1 MVMYNGYE
9 VYPAQMRTR
18 AAGFTDA
25 GHNLEE
31 VKTTLVAELGDG
43 EYLGRDQYSAQFL
56 KNYRPLLES
65 IWKMLD
71 DNAKGLHG
79 VKGGLDDMATT
90 YEKADVAS
98 TVQA

>member
-9 VYPAQMRTR
+9 VFPAQMRTR
-18 AAGFTDA
+18 STGFTDA
-25 GHNLEE
+25 GHSLED
-31 VKTTLVAELGDG
+31 VKKVLETELGDG
-43 EYLGRDQYSAQFL
+43 EYLGRDQYAEQFL
-56 KNYRPLLES
+56 KNYKPLLES

-79 VKGGLDDMATT
+79 VKGGLDEMATT
-90 YEKADVAS
+90 YEQADIAS

>member
-9 VYPAQMRTR
+9 VFPAQMRTR
-18 AAGFTDA
+18 ASGFKDA

-31 VKTTLVAELGDG
+31 VKKVLETELGDG
-43 EYLGRDQYSAQFL
+43 EYLGRDQYAQQFL
-56 KNYRPLLES
+56 KNYKPLLES

-90 YEKADVAS
+90 YERADIAS

>member
-18 AAGFTDA
+18 ADGFKDA
-25 GHNLEE
+25 GHDLEE
-31 VKTTLVAELGDG
+31 VKRVLETELGDG
-43 EYLGRDQYSAQFL
+43 EYLGRDQFAQQFL
-56 KNYRPLLES
+56 KNYKPLLES

-90 YEKADVAS
+90 YEQADIAS

>member
-9 VYPAQMRTR
+9 VFPAQMRTR
-18 AAGFTDA
+18 STGFTDA
-25 GHNLEE
+25 GHSLED
-31 VKTTLVAELGDG
+31 VKKVLETELGDG
-43 EYLGRDQYSAQFL
+43 EYLGRDQYAQQFL
-56 KNYRPLLES
+56 KNYKPLLES

-90 YEKADVAS
+90 YENADIAS

>member
-9 VYPAQMRTR
+9 VYPVQMRTR
-18 AAGFTDA
+18 ASGFTDA

-31 VKTTLVAELGDG
+31 VKAVLKMELGNG
-43 EYLGRDQYSAQFL
+43 GYLGRDQYAQQFL
-56 KNYRPLLES
+56 ESYKPLLEN

-71 DNAKGLHG
+71 DNTEGLHG

-90 YEKADVAS
+90 YEQADIAS